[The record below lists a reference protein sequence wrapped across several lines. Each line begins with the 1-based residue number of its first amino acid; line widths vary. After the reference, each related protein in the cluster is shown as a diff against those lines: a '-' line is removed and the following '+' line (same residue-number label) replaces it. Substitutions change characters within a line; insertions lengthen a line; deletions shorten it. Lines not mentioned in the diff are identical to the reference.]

1 MANQEKTDNFT
12 RLVQIIARLRDD
24 NGCPWDR
31 KQTAESLKKYLIEET
46 EELAEAIDSG
56 NTDHIK
62 EEAGD
67 LFYLLIL
74 LSMIHEDEGLF
85 TLKEVLAGI
94 SEKMIR
100 RHPHV
105 FAGRKTGNES
115 ELRQQWEKIKLCEKH

>member
-1 MANQEKTDNFT
+1 
-12 RLVQIIARLRDD
+12 
-24 NGCPWDR
+24 
-31 KQTAESLKKYLIEET
+31 
-46 EELAEAIDSG
+46 
-56 NTDHIK
+56 
-62 EEAGD
+62 
-67 LFYLLIL
+67 
-74 LSMIHEDEGLF
+74 MIHEDEGLF